1 MDKKYMIGYT
11 TGVFDMFHIG
21 HLNILKRAKEQC
33 EYLIV
38 GVSSDELVME
48 YKHKKPIIPFEERIA
63 IVSAISYVDKV
74 VEQTTMDKME
84 VWSRQKFNALFHGA
98 DWKDSDMYNKI
109 AVDFEKVGVDMVF
122 LPHTEGVSSTL
133 LSDVLHKLN
142 EAAF

>member
-38 GVSSDELVME
+38 GVSSDGLVME

-84 VWSRQKFNALFHGA
+84 VWSRYKFNALFHGA